1 MRCQLNEGRW
11 TVRAKSPRYQTDLDG
26 DAEGLEPHNLPVPLP
41 AERRNVGAAV
51 EHLAGR
57 LHCTVREF
65 GRVVFD
71 GQSEL
76 AGLEIG
82 SVPR

>member
-1 MRCQLNEGRW
+1 LHG
-11 TVRAKSPRYQTDLDG
+11 DG
-26 DAEGLEPHNLPVPLP
+26 THLEPHLLAVPLP
-41 AERRNVGAAV
+41 DEGRNVDTDY

-57 LHCTVREF
+57 LRCVVREF
-65 GRVVFD
+65 GRVIFD

-82 SVPR
+82 EVGA